1 MKRLSPAS
9 ARSTLIIFVILAI
22 VFIAQMSW
30 WIIFQMRNTEHTKRF
45 LTQTLK
51 DEQEWGIEFLNAHY
65 SRIYQNAIKI
75 RMDSSISLY
84 QQADISDP
92 AIYGII
98 TNQEMKNLNST
109 DSIYFVIGGE
119 KAGLVI
125 FLNKEYPRAM
135 LFGNDKLEFVSSY
148 SGELRNA
155 NWLSTENIR
164 INPEAF
170 TLIERTGHKYF
181 KMLAMEGSFFIL
193 LIMIGAYMIYR
204 ALKRTKEI
212 REEQLLFVHSI
223 THELKIPITSM
234 NLFVDTLKRRDYD
247 SKLTAELV
255 PKMKEDL
262 ARLNQLID
270 NILQVRKLTD
280 KEINSRPIEFDL
292 SDELERFAGRV
303 RERVESPGGKLKLDI
318 QKDVKILADPSE
330 LIRIWES
337 LIDNSLK
344 YRKSET
350 VEIEINLRA
359 FGSQAEIQFIDNG
372 LGIPEGMEKKLFEPF
387 YRGNIESMRTVAG
400 SGLGLYIAGEFVRR
414 NGGEISIRNN
424 AGDGCTVTQRYK
436 IRT

>member
-1 MKRLSPAS
+1 
-9 ARSTLIIFVILAI
+9 
-22 VFIAQMSW
+22 
-30 WIIFQMRNTEHTKRF
+30 
-45 LTQTLK
+45 
-51 DEQEWGIEFLNAHY
+51 
-65 SRIYQNAIKI
+65 
-75 RMDSSISLY
+75 
-84 QQADISDP
+84 
-92 AIYGII
+92 
-98 TNQEMKNLNST
+98 
-109 DSIYFVIGGE
+109 
-119 KAGLVI
+119 
-125 FLNKEYPRAM
+125 
-135 LFGNDKLEFVSSY
+135 
-148 SGELRNA
+148 
-155 NWLSTENIR
+155 
-164 INPEAF
+164 
-170 TLIERTGHKYF
+170 
-181 KMLAMEGSFFIL
+181 
-193 LIMIGAYMIYR
+193 MIYR

-280 KEINSRPIEFDL
+280 REINSRPIEFDL